1 MNSPTIDMRKVE
13 AALERY
19 GRKHRGKTHVEYPL
33 QPSPVAQDSALRKPL
48 RAHGTKC
55 SGFYHPA
62 FEHR

>member
-1 MNSPTIDMRKVE
+1 MKPDMRKVE

-19 GRKHRGKTHVEYPL
+19 GRKAKGKSHAPA
-33 QPSPVAQDSALRKPL
+33 PPAQDSSLRKPL
-48 RAHGTKC
+48 RAHGVKC

>member
-1 MNSPTIDMRKVE
+1 MNPTIDMRKVE

-19 GRKHRGKTHVEYPL
+19 GRKHRGKTHVET
-33 QPSPVAQDSALRKPL
+33 PSPVAQDSALRKPL